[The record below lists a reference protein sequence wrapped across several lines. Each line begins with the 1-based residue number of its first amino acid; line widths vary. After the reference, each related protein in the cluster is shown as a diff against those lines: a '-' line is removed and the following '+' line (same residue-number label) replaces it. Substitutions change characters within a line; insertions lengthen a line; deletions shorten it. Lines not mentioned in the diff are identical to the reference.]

1 MTKTF
6 TQTSDDLYDRHN
18 YKIIAKNGDE
28 IVVDS
33 WAQAHEIW
41 WNKSPFLDRIEV
53 LDKNNPPHKKGFG

>member
-53 LDKNNPPHKKGFG
+53 LDKNNPSHKKGFG